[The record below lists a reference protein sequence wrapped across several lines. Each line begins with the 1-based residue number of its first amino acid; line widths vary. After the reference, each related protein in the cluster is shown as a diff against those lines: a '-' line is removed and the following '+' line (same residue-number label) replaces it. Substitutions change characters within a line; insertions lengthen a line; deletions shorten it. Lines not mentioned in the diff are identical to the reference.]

1 MTMEDKAQS
10 EPATKGDL
18 IKLETELKLDIS
30 TLTETTTR
38 LAVELSKTQADVR
51 QIKEDIATKL
61 ATKDDVNRI
70 MGAIDAFAAEA
81 LSYRNHDTLRGGKIM
96 EHETKL
102 KNHDDRL
109 VLLENPK

>member
-1 MTMEDKAQS
+1 MEDKAQS

-18 IKLETELKLDIS
+18 TKLETKVS

-38 LAVELSKTQADVR
+38 LALELSKTQTDVR
-51 QIKEDIATKL
+51 QIKDYIATKL

-81 LSYRNHDTLRGGKIM
+81 LAYRNHDTLRGGKIM